1 MIKHFLIG
9 ILRQA
14 ARQKTYTTITII
26 GLAIGLASFLV
37 TASWIRFE
45 TGFDSNWLNHDR
57 IARVIGSQQFAADG
71 QRLAAL
77 PFNLAPVLAQEFPE
91 FEQVA
96 RVQSPA
102 SLLFAVDDR
111 RFYETSVFYADSNI
125 LEIFDLPL
133 RFGQRA
139 SALNGPN
146 QAILSAEAAE
156 KYFGSSDPI
165 GKSIRI
171 DNRDDLAVTGVMEPL
186 PFNISF
192 RPNIL
197 VTMNTHATVA
207 AGTYLHDWRTNAY
220 GTFVLIADGANA
232 TTINSKIRDVLSRY
246 RPDGTPPQ
254 LSIQPIREVHLTP
267 NLQGDF
273 AVRSSKLLL
282 WVFGATALAVLII
295 ACVNYTN
302 LATARAISR
311 EREIGVRKALGAD
324 RMRLMMQFFGESLVA
339 SGLAMIVAI
348 VTSEFIVIGA
358 NRWFDSN
365 LRQYFR
371 FDWPALVTIV
381 GTWLVTSIGAGLYPA
396 LHLSS
401 LRSALA
407 IRSSGNVSTHP
418 SALRASLVI
427 LQFVA
432 SIALIIGTVTIYR
445 QLNYFNSRDIGF
457 DKDQIVTVALPGQ
470 ELKEKV
476 PALKA
481 ALGSHSAVKS
491 VTAIGA
497 LPSSQQQSSASFN
510 WEGGP
515 PDKQLLFNLNVVD
528 EDYLETFGLELASG
542 RNFGGAVSESETSM
556 PCIINETAAKSM
568 GWDEAVGRN
577 IIQPPELKINV
588 IGVVKDYNYASLH
601 LPIRPLMLYMD
612 PSRPTNMAIKI
623 STSDLSATLVE
634 LEKLW
639 SEVVPERPFNYSFL
653 DVSYAK
659 AYQAEQQ
666 AGRILLLYTAIA
678 IAIACLELI
687 SLASYRIARR
697 TKETGIRKVLGASI
711 ASIVVLHTKEFVLWI
726 LVANVIAW
734 PIGYLAIEQ
743 WLQNFAYRVDVSWWS
758 LAFAGFGALLIALL
772 TVAIQTL
779 KSATSNPVKSLRYE

>member
-9 ILRQA
+9 ILRQSV
-14 ARQKTYTTITII
+14 RQKTFTAITTI
-26 GLAIGLASFLV
+26 GLAVGLASFLV

-45 TGFDSNWLNHDR
+45 TSFDSSWRNSDR
-57 IARVIGSQQFAADG
+57 IARIIGNQQFATEG
-71 QRLAAL
+71 QKLAAL
-77 PFNLAPVLAQEFPE
+77 PFNLAPVLTQEFPE
-91 FEQVA
+91 LQQVA
-96 RVQSPA
+96 RIQSPA
-102 SLLFAVDDR
+102 AMLFAVDEK
-111 RFYETSVFYADSNI
+111 RFYESSVFYADSNI
-125 LEIFDLPL
+125 FEIFDLPL
-133 RFGQRA
+133 RYGQRA
-139 SALNGPN
+139 SALNGPDR
-146 QAILSAEAAE
+146 AILSAEAAE
-156 KYFGSSDPI
+156 KYFGISDPV

-171 DNRDDLAVTGVMEPL
+171 DNRVDLLVAGVMEPL
-186 PFNISF
+186 PYNISF
-192 RPNIL
+192 RPNII
-197 VTMNTHATVA
+197 VTMNTHASIA

-220 GTFVLIADGANA
+220 GTFVLLVDGASA
-232 TTINSKIRDVLSRY
+232 DAVEGKIKNLLNRF

-282 WVFGATALAVLII
+282 WVFGATALSVLII
-295 ACVNYTN
+295 ACFNYTN

-324 RMRLMMQFFGESLVA
+324 RARLMMQFFGESFVA

-348 VTSEFIVIGA
+348 VISEFIVIGA
-358 NRWFDSN
+358 SKWFDSN

-371 FDWPALVTIV
+371 FDWSALIIMI
-381 GTWLVTSIGAGLYPA
+381 GTWLVTSLGAGLYPA

-407 IRSSGNVSTHP
+407 IRSSGNLSTG
-418 SALRASLVI
+418 SSTLRASLVI

-432 SIALIIGTVTIYR
+432 SIALIIGTMTIYR
-445 QLNYFNSRDIGF
+445 QLNHFVSRDIGF
-457 DKDQIVTVALPGQ
+457 NRDQIVTVALPGQ
-470 ELKEKV
+470 ELKERV
-476 PALKA
+476 PALKS
-481 ALGSHSAVKS
+481 ALGSFSAVKS

-542 RNFGGAVSESETSM
+542 RNFSGAVSESLNSM
-556 PCIINETAAKSM
+556 PCLINETAARSM
-568 GWDEAVGRN
+568 GWEDAVGRN

-623 STSDLSATLVE
+623 STDDLSATLGE
-634 LEKLW
+634 LERLW
-639 SEVVPERPFNYSFL
+639 SEVVPERPFNYTFL
-653 DVSYAK
+653 DQSFAN

-666 AGRILLLYTAIA
+666 AGRILLLYTVIA
-678 IAIACLELI
+678 VIIACLGLI

-711 ASIVVLHTKEFVLWI
+711 ASIVVLHTKEIVIWI
-726 LVANVIAW
+726 LIANIVAC

-743 WLQNFAYRVDVSWWS
+743 WLQNFAYRVDISWWS
-758 LAFAGFGALLIALL
+758 MALAGVGALLIALL
-772 TVAIQTL
+772 TVSIQTL
-779 KSATSNPVKSLRYE
+779 KSATTNPVKCLRYE